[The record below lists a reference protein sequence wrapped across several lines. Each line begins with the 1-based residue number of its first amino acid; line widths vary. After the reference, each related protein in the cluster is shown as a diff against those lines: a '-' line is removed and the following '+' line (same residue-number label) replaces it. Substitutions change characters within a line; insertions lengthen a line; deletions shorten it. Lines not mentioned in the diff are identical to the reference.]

1 MASSSGNP
9 HAAMR
14 VQYSNSSNESR
25 GSNRPRTA
33 TAPPDSGS
41 PAASSSTFS
50 SDADDA
56 WSTINVLSF
65 DGGGIRGIF
74 SLLVLKRLMEY
85 VRLEEEAVP
94 QDPEEQRLLRQLSPN
109 LITSSFWPCDL
120 PNHVSHIREQHT
132 PRAYTRYLPCHYFD
146 FICGTSTGGLI
157 TIMLSRLRMPV
168 EDCLEEYKRLA
179 GNVFGKPR
187 LIHKVGVLGAIG
199 VTKQT
204 KFKTEKLEHAIK
216 DVLRRRGER
225 ALDSS
230 DMMLFQTQTGL
241 CRSFVVANRE
251 TRGSQV
257 QASFGDPWIFRSY
270 RLRDLKHDA
279 PGSDPLQAR
288 DRTPGRPRNPG
299 QGTNIAA
306 WKVARATTAAKHYF
320 KPLRIYLDDGDVML
334 GSPRNTADVNGGEN
348 GQSRMSFRRNTKPT
362 RQYTAGGTPLMG
374 ADQLTARD
382 YAQFTDGGFGGSTPA
397 NNPSREALREI
408 DFLKRQHQKVGTF
421 VSIGTAKRIR
431 RPGAQGKEGVLDT
444 VNEGLD
450 AGGEVRGVDELMREA
465 SQRPH
470 GPFDYF
476 RLNSENGLE
485 KVEMDDWEP
494 RATGERTLADI
505 QAAFD
510 RWAGRIE
517 VIMELQECA
526 RKLVGLRRR
535 RLVDRSMWDR
545 YAIGKYFVCNREDC
559 KKGVDET
566 WNYKSSFR
574 LHLQYD
580 HGIEDEEELE
590 RHYRSCEGGQWK
602 YKPPR
607 DLV

>member
-1 MASSSGNP
+1 MASSSRNP
-9 HAAMR
+9 PLR
-14 VQYSNSSNESR
+14 VQTPHSSSESR
-25 GSNRPRTA
+25 GGNRTA
-33 TAPPDSGS
+33 RPPDSGS
-41 PAASSSTFS
+41 PAATSSTFS

-56 WSTINVLSF
+56 WSTINVLCF

-94 QDPEEQRLLRQLSPN
+94 QDAEEQRLLHELSPAP
-109 LITSSFWPCDL
+109 ISSSFWPCEQ
-120 PNHVSHIREQHT
+120 PNHVSHIRDQHN
-132 PRAYTRYLPCHYFD
+132 PQSYTRYLPCHYFD

-179 GNVFGKPR
+179 GNVFGKPH

-199 VTKQT
+199 LARQT
-204 KFKTEKLEHAIK
+204 KFKTEKLEQAIK

-270 RLRDLKHDA
+270 RLRDLVQDA
-279 PGSDPLQAR
+279 PRSDPR
-288 DRTPGRPRNPG
+288 RPHDRTPGRPRNPG

-334 GSPRNTADVNGGEN
+334 GSPHATADVNGEA
-348 GQSRMSFRRNTKPT
+348 GQPRMVSFRRGNTT
-362 RQYTAGGTPLMG
+362 RQSTAGGTPLMG
-374 ADQLTARD
+374 ADQPAARD

-431 RPGAQGKEGVLDT
+431 RTPAPGKKEGVRDT
-444 VNEGLD
+444 LSEGVD
-450 AGGEVRGVDELMREA
+450 AAGEVRGVDELMREA

-485 KVEMDDWEP
+485 NVEMDDWAP
-494 RATGERTLADI
+494 RASGERTLAEI

-510 RWAGRIE
+510 RWAGRID
-517 VIMELQECA
+517 VVGDLQDCA
-526 RKLVGLRRR
+526 HKLVRLRRR

-580 HGIEDEEELE
+580 HGIEDEAELE